1 MKKRIAFA
9 LAMMMILTSLAAC
22 GGKKDDGGVS
32 SSGAGSSSVGASSS
46 EVDGTVSTPEAPDAS
61 VQPEDLTDK
70 QDPAA
75 SAGQNGA
82 AQDTGKTETVKPDS
96 KPQQPAK
103 PQQPSKPQQPAKPQ
117 QKPETKPE
125 PKPEPKPEA
134 PAEKNPA
141 VADVAAAVEGALS
154 VEMSFMELTA
164 DDLSALY
171 GLSASAVE
179 GFQCKVPMMNVQA
192 TEYFVAKAASGQVET
207 VKAAALKRQADLVAT
222 WKQYLPEQY
231 ELVKNYKLAVNGNY
245 VLFVV
250 GENAQ
255 AAVDA
260 FNNLTK

>member
-22 GGKKDDGGVS
+22 GSKKDDGSAS
-32 SSGAGSSSVGASSS
+32 SSGAGSSSAGASSS
-46 EVDGTVSTPEAPDAS
+46 EVGGTVSTPETPDAS
-61 VQPEDLTDK
+61 VQPEEPADK
-70 QDPAA
+70 QDPSS

-96 KPQQPAK
+96 KPHQPSKPQQPAK
-103 PQQPSKPQQPAKPQ
+103 PQQPSKPQ

-125 PKPEPKPEA
+125 PKPEVPEA
-134 PAEKNPA
+134 KNPS

-154 VEMSFMELTA
+154 EQMSFVELTA
-164 DDLSALY
+164 DDLSTVY

-179 GFQCKVPMMNVQA
+179 DFQCKMPMMNVQA
-192 TEYFVAKAASGQVET
+192 TEYFVAKAADGQVET
-207 VKAAALKRQADLVAT
+207 VKAAALKRQADLDAT